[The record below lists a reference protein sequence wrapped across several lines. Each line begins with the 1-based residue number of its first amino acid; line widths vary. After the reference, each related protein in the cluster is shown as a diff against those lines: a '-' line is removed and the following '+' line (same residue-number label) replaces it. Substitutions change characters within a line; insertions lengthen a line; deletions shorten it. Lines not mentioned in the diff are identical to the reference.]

1 MKYDVIIIGGG
12 LAGMTAGVGL
22 LKAGLN
28 CCAVSSGLSLHKEAP
43 RAEFQSLG
51 GTLLP
56 GDTVVEG
63 VWSGDKLLGVRTSN
77 LGDTL
82 LEADNFILS
91 TGKFFSKGLVADM
104 DGIVEPV
111 FGADVEYDSCR
122 DRWYDPD
129 FFAPQPF
136 ERFGVRVQE
145 GRVVIGGRPAANL
158 FAAGEILAGEPD
170 IVLSAMEV
178 CRRII

>member
-12 LAGMTAGVGL
+12 LAGLTAGVEL
-22 LKAGLN
+22 QKAGLR
-28 CCAVSSGLSLHKEAP
+28 CCAVSSGLSLHKVP
-43 RAEFQSLG
+43 KAEFLSLG
-51 GTLLP
+51 GTFLP
-56 GDTVVEG
+56 GDTVVGG
-63 VWSGDKLLGVRTSN
+63 VWDGDRLVGVHTVN
-77 LGDTL
+77 LEDTL

-91 TGKFFSKGLVADM
+91 TGKFFSKGLAARM

-111 FGADVEYDSCR
+111 FGADVEFDPCR

-136 ERFGVRVQE
+136 ERFGVRAEE
-145 GRVVIGGRPAANL
+145 GRVLLGGRPCANL
-158 FAAGEILAGEPD
+158 FAAGEILAGDVD
-170 IVLSAMEV
+170 IVGSALEV